1 MLVYQSTK
9 AGFNIDIT
17 SGNIDEIISKKVFE
31 KLNRKSAKSEIESW
45 RNSLMYM
52 NNVLM
57 DPEIPDNSGISIEC
71 QIPQTSKRI
80 DFIITGENENST
92 EHAVIVELKQW
103 SEAQITDKDGIVKT
117 ILGGGFVE
125 TSHPSYQ
132 AWSYSALLSNFN
144 ETIYTEDIQLKP
156 CAFLHNYSP
165 DGIITNEFYSEYLIK
180 APLFLKSDQLKL
192 RDFIKSFVK
201 FGDTKNLMYRIE
213 KGRIRPSKMLA
224 DSIVALIKGNQEF
237 VMIDDQKIVFETAL
251 NMSKNSSAR
260 NKKVLIVEGGPGT
273 GKSVVAVNL
282 LVEFTRLGKLAHYVS
297 KNAAPRAV
305 FESKLTGTLRKTVI
319 SNMFKSS
326 GSYTEMAPASMDV
339 LIIDEAHRLNEKSG
353 LYGNIGENQ
362 VKELIH
368 SSKFSV
374 FFIDEDQRI
383 AMQDIGTIDEIEK
396 WALSM
401 DAEVYRTSLS
411 SQFRCSGSDGYIS
424 WIDHTLQIRET
435 ANSTFEG
442 IDYDFKVFDTPIS
455 LKDAIF
461 DKNQINNKSRL
472 VAGYCYPW
480 KSKKDKS
487 LFDIEFPAFNFK
499 MRWNLTEDGS
509 LWILKPESVNEVGCI
524 HTCQGLEL
532 DYVGVIIG
540 KDLLS
545 REGFVFADVSAR
557 SSSDKTIH
565 GFKKMKKES
574 PQLAMK
580 TINAIVKN
588 TYRTLM
594 TRGMKGC
601 YIYAEDEELNEWLK
615 FSMGAG

>member
-9 AGFNIDIT
+9 SGFNTDVT
-17 SGNIDEIISKKVFE
+17 SGNIEEIIRSKMRE
-31 KLNRKSAKSEIESW
+31 KLSRNTSEREVESW
-45 RNSLMYM
+45 RNSLIYM

-57 DPEIPDNSGISIEC
+57 DPEIPNNSGVSIEC

-80 DFIITGENENST
+80 DFIITGENENSI
-92 EHAVIVELKQW
+92 EHAIIIELKQW
-103 SEAQITDKDGIVKT
+103 SEAFLTNKDGIVKT
-117 ILGGGFVE
+117 YLGGGLVE

-144 ETIYTEDIQLKP
+144 ETVYTDNIQLKP

-165 DGIITNEFYSEYLIK
+165 DEIIKNEFYSEYLIK
-180 APLFLKSDQLKL
+180 APVFLKSDQLKL
-192 RDFIKSFVK
+192 RDFIKSYVK
-201 FGDTKNLMYRIE
+201 FGDTKNLMYRIDN
-213 KGRIRPSKMLA
+213 GTIRPSKMLA
-224 DSIVALIKGNQEF
+224 DSIVQMIKGNPEF
-237 VMIDDQKIVFETAL
+237 VMIDDQKIVFETAIH
-251 NMSKNSSAR
+251 MIKNSTSKKR
-260 NKKVLIVEGGPGT
+260 KVLIVEGGPGT

-282 LVEFTRLGKLAHYVS
+282 LVETTKLGKLAHYVS

-319 SNMFKSS
+319 SNMFKGS
-326 GSYTEMAPASMDV
+326 GSYTDMAPASMDA

-353 LYGNIGENQ
+353 LYSNLGENQ
-362 VKELIH
+362 VKELIR
-368 SSKFSV
+368 SSKCSV

-383 AMQDIGTIDEIEK
+383 AMQDIGTVDEIEK
-396 WALSM
+396 WASSM
-401 DAEVYRTSLS
+401 GAEVHKTSLS

-424 WIDHTLQIRET
+424 WIDNTLQIRET
-435 ANSTFEG
+435 ANSSFEG
-442 IDYDFKVFDTPIS
+442 INYDFKVFDSPS
-455 LKDAIF
+455 QLKDAIF
-461 DKNQINNKSRL
+461 SKNEVNNKSRL

-480 KSKKDKS
+480 KSKKDTS
-487 LFDIEFPAFNFK
+487 LFDIEFPADNFRMK
-499 MRWNLTEDGS
+499 WNLTEDGS

-540 KDLLS
+540 KDLLC

-557 SSSDKTIH
+557 ASSDKTIH
-565 GFKKMKKES
+565 GFKKLKQEN

-601 YIYAEDEELNEWLK
+601 YVYAEDQELRDWLK
-615 FSMGAG
+615 SSI